1 MLIEASSPLS
11 HCQSP
16 VEHDIGQTDTYFWP
30 LSHTFTCLCLRVLS
44 LHFESC
50 LFSILFGPG
59 PFVLQDRHVPRTSAS
74 YLTCAALLSSPEH
87 FPIISTSTAM
97 DCFGDFCLA
106 CDKQTNGT
114 PFCSQACRLAELDH
128 SLSSSEPASPIYTRQ
143 GSSLRSPGPV
153 TTGFQLPPAI
163 DFSSYR
169 RDRTPQPSTSQASP
183 SMVVSHSVPEAST
196 TTLPRSSNLTP
207 SSSQTSLSSLRTN
220 QSSAGGISEQAWNE
234 LRNYASGFDQVRA
247 LKRRM
252 STL

>member
-1 MLIEASSPLS
+1 LS
-11 HCQSP
+11 HSVPCLLPLPRSAFP
-16 VEHDIGQTDTYFWP
+16 NRIFAYFQFIAGLVFYP
-30 LSHTFTCLCLRVLS
+30 EYSTSHSTTESFYPHKSNQHTFGLSPPSIVLI
-44 LHFESC
+44 F
-50 LFSILFGPG
+50 
-59 PFVLQDRHVPRTSAS
+59 T
-74 YLTCAALLSSPEH
+74 T
-87 FPIISTSTAM
+87 M

-128 SLSSSEPASPIYTRQ
+128 SLSSSEPASPGYTRHGTSQ
-143 GSSLRSPGPV
+143 RSPGFV

-163 DFSSYR
+163 DFLSYR
-169 RDRTPQPSTSQASP
+169 REKTLQLSTGQAKSATAA
-183 SMVVSHSVPEAST
+183 SHSINEASSST
-196 TTLPRSSNLTP
+196 TFPRSAHLTP

-220 QSSAGGISEQAWNE
+220 QSSPGGISEQAWVE

>member
-1 MLIEASSPLS
+1 MSGHPSFTFACRTWHLADRYSSLA
-11 HCQSP
+11 
-16 VEHDIGQTDTYFWP
+16 
-30 LSHTFTCLCLRVLS
+30 
-44 LHFESC
+44 FESRPCYCC
-50 LFSILFGPG
+50 LAVFDRVTSNPTSSRFLFNLVIFLPYYHIL
-59 PFVLQDRHVPRTSAS
+59 T
-74 YLTCAALLSSPEH
+74 TNKTLLSPQISYSLPKRLRLCYL
-87 FPIISTSTAM
+87 IIAM

-128 SLSSSEPASPIYTRQ
+128 SLSSSEPASPIYTRW
-143 GSSLRSPGPV
+143 GSSQRSPGPI

-169 RDRTPQPSTSQASP
+169 RERKLQLSTSQANS
-183 SMVVSHSVPEAST
+183 SASASHSIIEAST
-196 TTLPRSSNLTP
+196 ANTLLLASNLTP